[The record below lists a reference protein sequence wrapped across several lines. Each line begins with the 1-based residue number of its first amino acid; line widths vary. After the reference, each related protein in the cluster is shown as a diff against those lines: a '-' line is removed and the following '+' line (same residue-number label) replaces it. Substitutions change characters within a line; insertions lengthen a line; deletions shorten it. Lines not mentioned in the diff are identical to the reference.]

1 LRKALLPMVSLVRQS
16 SRVSQKKIG
25 VTDYKRTSGSRV
37 MRTRVKQLNPMG
49 RDGSA
54 GELGLVAA
62 LLASAI
68 AVALMAVGGPI
79 VGLVGW
85 IFGAG
90 I

>member
-1 LRKALLPMVSLVRQS
+1 
-16 SRVSQKKIG
+16 
-25 VTDYKRTSGSRV
+25 
-37 MRTRVKQLNPMG
+37 MRTQVKQLNPMG
-49 RDGSA
+49 RVGSS

>member
-1 LRKALLPMVSLVRQS
+1 MVSLVRQS

-25 VTDYKRTSGSRV
+25 VADFKRTSGSRV

-90 I
+90 F

>member
-1 LRKALLPMVSLVRQS
+1 MVSLVRQS

-25 VTDYKRTSGSRV
+25 VTHYKRTSGSRV
-37 MRTRVKQLNPMG
+37 MRTRVKQLSPMG

-79 VGLVGW
+79 AGLVGW